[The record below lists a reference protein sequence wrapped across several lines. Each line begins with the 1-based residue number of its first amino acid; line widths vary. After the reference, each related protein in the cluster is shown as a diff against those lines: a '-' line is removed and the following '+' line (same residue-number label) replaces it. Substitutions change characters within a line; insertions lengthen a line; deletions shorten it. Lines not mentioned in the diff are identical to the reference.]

1 MADLPPLPPG
11 ATLDAAAATPEPTQY
26 VPISSS
32 SSLPPLPPGATLDQ
46 PQQGTANTATGVARL
61 IAGQPAGNN
70 GDLTANNAVRSV
82 ATGVPIVGGL
92 LNKMDA
98 AFNAT
103 LAPAVDPILPDSF
116 QKLPEENWSDRYQ
129 HALNI
134 QNGQDQAFHQEHPYI
149 DTGLNVVGGV
159 AGTVPAMMAA
169 PAAFGIGSRPIL
181 GRSVI
186 AGATGAGIGGTD
198 AAIRSDL
205 DPRQTALGT
214 GIGFAAGAAGPAIGK
229 AVGSAVRYFTQP
241 SDAISDLSSSARN
254 YISQELADPTKLAA
268 YQEQLARLGPDATLA
283 DVSPEWM
290 GVARGAASRPGT
302 RDAIVQ
308 TLLDRQAGANARL
321 ATDLDSSLGPAVIP
335 SQVDQGLQA
344 SQQQIMPLYR
354 EAFANAQPF
363 NTQPIA
369 QALQQDAN
377 QLRGPA
383 QTAIARVRGMLNVA
397 GGDQLSTDP
406 RVMFETRQAIDGML
420 TGENDPKVIRALS
433 EARQMIDDGLT
444 QAVPGI
450 KDADAAYA
458 ELARQREALQQGR
471 PILNNQATA
480 LRPQEVQD
488 MLQQGA
494 LPQGQ
499 QIGPSGVPTRMQ
511 QGVRAEIDR
520 AAGTNAI
527 DTTALRNI
535 VRGEGDWNRE
545 KLGMLFGQDNADQ
558 ALNAIDRETT
568 FGQTANRVTAGSDT
582 AMANRFGNFLDDVGK
597 PTEIPG
603 DLTAMGVAARS
614 AKKVA
619 NALLE
624 QRGEDLAAKFAN
636 DLGRVSVSTGATRDQ
651 LVQAL
656 IARAQQSGST
666 ANPAVQNL
674 INAVVQSAG
683 RQALR

>member
-1 MADLPPLPPG
+1 MANPWDNDPVIQTP
-11 ATLDAAAATPEPTQY
+11 AATAPAAPWENDPA
-26 VPISSS
+26 VP
-32 SSLPPLPPGATLDQ
+32 
-46 PQQGTANTATGVARL
+46 
-61 IAGQPAGNN
+61 N

-82 ATGVPIVGGL
+82 ATGVPIIGGL
-92 LNKMDA
+92 LNRADA

-103 LAPAVDPILPDSF
+103 LAPAVDPLLPDSF
-116 QKLPEENWSDRYQ
+116 QKLPEQNWSDRYQ

-134 QNGQDQAFHQEHPYI
+134 QNGQDQAFHQEHPYV

-169 PAAFGIGSRPIL
+169 PAAFGVGPSPIL
-181 GRSVI
+181 GRMAVSGV
-186 AGATGAGIGGTD
+186 TGAGIGGTD
-198 AAIRSDL
+198 AAIRSDGDL
-205 DPRQTALGT
+205 KQTAIGT
-214 GIGFAAGAAGPAIGK
+214 GVGGMAGFVGPAIGK
-229 AVGSAVRYFTQP
+229 AVGAGVRYFTQP
-241 SDAISDLSSSARN
+241 SDAISDLSSAARN

-321 ATDLDSSLGPAVIP
+321 ATDLDASLGQAVIP
-335 SQVDQGLQA
+335 SQVDEALQGN
-344 SQQQIMPLYR
+344 QQQIMPLYR
-354 EAFANAQPF
+354 EAFANAQPY

-369 QALQQDAN
+369 DAIAQDAN

-383 QTAIARVRGMLNVA
+383 QAAMARVRGMLNVS
-397 GGDQLSTDP
+397 GTDQLSSDP

-420 TGENDPKVIRALS
+420 TGETDPKVIRALS
-433 EARQMIDDGLT
+433 EARQMVDDGLT

-471 PILNNQATA
+471 PILNNGVTA

-624 QRGEDLAAKFAN
+624 QRGEELAAKFAN
-636 DLGRVSVSTGATRDQ
+636 DLGRVSVATGPTRDQ

-666 ANPAVQNL
+666 ANPAVQSL
-674 INAVVQSAG
+674 VNAVVQSAG

>member
-1 MADLPPLPPG
+1 MADIPPPPAG
-11 ATLDAAAATPEPTQY
+11 FTLDAPTPEPTQY
-26 VPISSS
+26 VPIAQGSIPA
-32 SSLPPLPPGATLDQ
+32 PPNGFTLDQ
-46 PQQGTANTATGVARL
+46 PQQGAGSTDTGMARL
-61 IAGQPAGNN
+61 ITGQPAGNN
-70 GDLTANNAVRSV
+70 GDLTVNNSVRSV
-82 ATGVPIVGGL
+82 ATGVPIIGGL
-92 LNKMDA
+92 LNRADA

-103 LAPAVDPILPDSF
+103 LAPAVDQFLPDSF

-129 HALNI
+129 HALDI
-134 QNGQDQAFHQEHPYI
+134 QNGQDQAFHQEHPYV

-159 AGTVPAMMAA
+159 AGTVPAMMKA
-169 PAAFGIGSRPIL
+169 PAAFGVGSGPIV

-205 DPRQTALGT
+205 DPRQIALGSA
-214 GIGFAAGAAGPAIGK
+214 IGGAAGAVGPAIGK
-229 AVGSAVRYFTQP
+229 AIGAGIRYFTQP
-241 SDAISDLSSSARN
+241 SDAISDLSGAARN
-254 YISQELADPTKLAA
+254 YIGQELADPAKLAA

-321 ATDLDSSLGPAVIP
+321 ATDLDSSLGSAVIP
-335 SQVDQGLQA
+335 SQVDQTLQA

-383 QTAIARVRGMLNVA
+383 QTAIARVRGMLNIA

-420 TGENDPKVIRALS
+420 TGETDPKVIRALS

-636 DLGRVSVSTGATRDQ
+636 DLGRVSVATGTTRDQ

-674 INAVVQSAG
+674 VNAVVQSAG

>member
-1 MADLPPLPPG
+1 MANIPPPPAG
-11 ATLDAAAATPEPTQY
+11 FTIDAPQTANAIPA
-26 VPISSS
+26 
-32 SSLPPLPPGATLDQ
+32 PPQGFTLDQ
-46 PQQGTANTATGVARL
+46 PQQGTGNTDTGIARL
-61 IAGQPAGNN
+61 ISGQPAAGQ

-82 ATGVPIVGGL
+82 ATGVPIVGGM
-92 LNKMDA
+92 LNRIDA
-98 AFNAT
+98 ATNAT
-103 LAPAVDPILPDSF
+103 LAPIFDPILPDSY
-116 QKLPEENWSDRYQ
+116 QKLPEQNWSDRYQ
-129 HALNI
+129 HALDI
-134 QNGQDQAFHQEHPYI
+134 QSGRDQAFHQEHPYV
-149 DTGLNVVGGV
+149 DTGLNVAGGV

-169 PAAFGIGSRPIL
+169 PGAFGIGSGPIL
-181 GRSVI
+181 ARSGV
-186 AGATGAGIGGTD
+186 AGAVGAGIGGTD

-205 DPRQTALGT
+205 DPRQTAMGT
-214 GIGFAAGAAGPAIGK
+214 GVGFLAGAAGPAIGK
-229 AVGSAVRYFTQP
+229 AIGAGVRYFTQP
-241 SDAISDLSSSARN
+241 SDAISDLSSAARN
-254 YISQELADPTKLAA
+254 YIGQELADPTKLGG

-308 TLLDRQAGANARL
+308 TLLDRQSGANARL
-321 ATDLDSSLGPAVIP
+321 ATDLDSSLGPAVVP
-335 SQVDQGLQA
+335 SQVDQALQA
-344 SQQQIMPLYR
+344 SQQQILPLYR

-363 NTQPIA
+363 DTQPIA
-369 QALQQDAN
+369 DALAQDVN

-383 QTAIARVRGMLNVA
+383 QAAMARVRGMLNVS
-397 GGDQLSTDP
+397 GSDQLSSDP

-420 TGENDPKVIRALS
+420 SGETDPKVIRALS
-433 EARQMIDDGLT
+433 EARQMVDDGLT
-444 QAVPGI
+444 RAVPGI

-471 PILNNQATA
+471 PVLNNQATA

-499 QIGPSGVPTRMQ
+499 QIGPSGVPTRLQ

-636 DLGRVSVSTGATRDQ
+636 DLGRVSVATGTTRDQ

-656 IARAQQSGST
+656 VARAQQSGST

>member
-1 MADLPPLPPG
+1 MANPWDNDPVIQAPSP
-11 ATLDAAAATPEPTQY
+11 A
-26 VPISSS
+26 VSSM
-32 SSLPPLPPGATLDQ
+32 PWENDPA
-46 PQQGTANTATGVARL
+46 VA
-61 IAGQPAGNN
+61 N

-82 ATGVPIVGGL
+82 ATGIPIVGGL

-103 LAPAVDPILPDSF
+103 LAPAVDPMLPDSF
-116 QKLPEENWSDRYQ
+116 QKLPEQNWIDRYQ

-134 QNGQDQAFHQEHPYI
+134 QNGQDQAFHAEHPYV
-149 DTGLNVVGGV
+149 DTGLNIAGGV
-159 AGTVPAMMAA
+159 AGTIPAMMAA
-169 PAAFGIGSRPIL
+169 PAAFGIGSGPIL
-181 GRSVI
+181 ARSGV
-186 AGATGAGIGGTD
+186 AGAVGAGIGGTD

-229 AVGSAVRYFTQP
+229 AIGAGIRYFTQP
-241 SDAISDLSSSARN
+241 SDAISDLSSAARN

-308 TLLDRQAGANARL
+308 TLLDRQAGANTRL
-321 ATDLDSSLGPAVIP
+321 ASDLDSALGPAVIP
-335 SQVDQGLQA
+335 SQVEAGLA
-344 SQQQIMPLYR
+344 DSRNAVSQQYGPIMGEARAVNMEPLAN
-354 EAFANAQPF
+354 ELEANA
-363 NTQPIA
+363 
-369 QALQQDAN
+369 AN
-377 QLRGPA
+377 LRGPA
-383 QTAIARVRGMLNVA
+383 QQAAQRVRGYLDIP
-397 GGDQLSTDP
+397 GTDVLDP
-406 RVMFETRQAIDGML
+406 NPSALLQTRQAIDGLMAN
-420 TGENDPKVIRALS
+420 EQNPQVIRQLTM
-433 EARQMIDDGLT
+433 ARQQVDDALA
-444 QAVPGI
+444 QAAPGI
-450 KDADAAYA
+450 KAVDGQYA
-458 ELARQREALQQGR
+458 ELARQSDALQQGR
-471 PILNNQATA
+471 PILNNGATA
-480 LRPQEVQD
+480 LRPSEVGQ
-488 MLQQGA
+488 MLQEGA
-494 LPQGQ
+494 LPQGEF
-499 QIGPSGVPTRMQ
+499 IGPSGVPTRMQ

-545 KLGMLFGQDNADQ
+545 KLGMLFGQENADR

-619 NALLE
+619 NALME

-636 DLGRVSVSTGATRDQ
+636 DLGRVSVSTGSTRDQ